1 MGMAGNLLRVT
12 RTELDEYL
20 KDSSLLDSRLYDD
33 ETEEGDPKLSH
44 IDKAWDGI
52 IFLLTGQNMEN
63 ANNHPLTRVLFSGQ
77 VIDEEQDLGYGP
89 GHYLTPEQV
98 KELHAAIAAI
108 TAEELAKR
116 YDPKKM
122 TELEVYPSIWE
133 NEYELEYLAEYFKK
147 VQEVYAE
154 ASKNDEGII
163 TFIN

>member
-12 RTELDEYL
+12 RTELAAYL
-20 KDSSLLDSRLYDD
+20 ENSSLLESRLYDD
-33 ETEEGDPKLSH
+33 ETEEGDPKLTD

-98 KELHAAIAAI
+98 KELHAAIAGI
-108 TAEELAKR
+108 TAEDLAKR

-122 TELEVYPSIWE
+122 TEFEVYPSIWE
-133 NEYELEYLAEYFKK
+133 NEEELEYLSDYFKK

-154 ASKNDEGII
+154 AAKNDEGII